1 MVEKMTKRAASLLCA
16 LIMIASMIAIPPTA
30 KATKATKLKVED
42 GTAAGY
48 SLGWFMIETA
58 SDMGRVLNIKA
69 NSPFNGGKLI
79 TYTKDNATNERFE
92 VIYKG
97 RYGEDE
103 IDYFLIKAMHSGYYL
118 HRSNDGAE
126 HKIVHQWND
135 YNNPNAHWSI
145 EVDGDYW
152 RLENRNG
159 GYMEVSGRWDNQV
172 WLSGRKDTSS
182 AQKWRFISTS
192 TKDNEKRSIENAW
205 YTIES
210 AFNSK
215 RVLDIENGR
224 TDDGANL
231 LTWDKGRWNNQ
242 LFLVEYC
249 NGCSGY
255 YTIKARHS
263 EKYLHKSGSGNG
275 LDIHQWSGI
284 GDNAQWC
291 LEPVDPAEPV
301 GEGYYYLRNKNGGY
315 MTADDDGKSNYVHI
329 QNLKGI
335 DQQKWRF
342 IRANV

>member
-30 KATKATKLKVED
+30 KATKLKVED

-58 SDMGRVLNIKA
+58 SDMGRVLNIKN

-92 VIYKG
+92 IIYKG
-97 RYGEDE
+97 RYGG

-118 HRSNDGAE
+118 HRSNDSAE
-126 HKIVHQWND
+126 HRIVHQWND

-152 RLENRNG
+152 RLKNRNG

-172 WLSGRKDTSS
+172 WLSEYKDTS

-210 AFNSK
+210 AFNSN
-215 RVLDIENGR
+215 RVLDIENWR
-224 TDDGANL
+224 TDNGANL
-231 LTWDKGRWNNQ
+231 LTWDKHGGDNQ
-242 LFLVEYC
+242 LFLVEYY

-263 EKYLHKSGSGNG
+263 EKYLHKSGSGSG

-291 LEPVDPAEPV
+291 LEPAGGD
-301 GEGYYYLRNKNGGY
+301 YYYLRNKNGGY
-315 MTADDDGKSNYVHI
+315 MTADDGESNYVHI
-329 QNLKGI
+329 QNWKGI